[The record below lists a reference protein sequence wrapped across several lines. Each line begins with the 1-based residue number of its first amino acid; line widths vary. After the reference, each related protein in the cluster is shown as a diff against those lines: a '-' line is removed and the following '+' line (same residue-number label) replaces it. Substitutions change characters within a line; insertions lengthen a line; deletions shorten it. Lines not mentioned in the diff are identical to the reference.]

1 MKILLVEDDSDD
13 AEFLRLSLSQHNGSA
28 HVTRT
33 AQLVD
38 AVSAL
43 DNDRFDV
50 VLLDLN
56 LPDGRGA
63 DCVAKIQEANSLVP
77 IVVLSGQG
85 DEDYA
90 VEILNRGVQDYLV
103 KWEGD
108 GRATLRAI
116 RYAIERK
123 RAEVRVNFLARHDAL
138 TGIPNRQYLRDQ
150 LSQATSRAL
159 RGHRTMAL
167 LLLDLDRFKTVNETL
182 GHEAGDMLLRAVVQR
197 LTGSVR
203 EGDLIARLGGDEFA
217 VLLEDIEGPLEIET
231 VASNIVAAFQEP
243 FDVGGRQVSVTA
255 SVGITV
261 CPTDGKEPVALLNNA
276 DIAMYQA
283 KDRGRNTFKFFTPTM
298 HEEILSHHRFETD
311 LKDAVARGQFQ
322 LLYQPQVRLA
332 DHKIDVVES
341 VLHWNHPERGVMGP
355 GEFMSVADETGHV
368 IPIGLWVIEE
378 VCRQLKRWESAGVP
392 LPRVAINVA
401 PVHFHQPDFHDALRT
416 MLQSHS
422 VDPALIELELAES
435 SLIQDPD
442 GTRECLK
449 ALKSIGVRLAID
461 EFGAGYSCLKYLRQ
475 FPMDVLKIDR
485 SFVSDVDTNRDAQ
498 VLCSAILSIAHRL
511 SLDAVA
517 DGIESEGQVAFLT
530 RNDCQYGQG
539 SYFSAP
545 IDADQTAALMAK
557 SGGQAT
563 RRRRVTSR
571 RIAAKA
577 G

>member
-1 MKILLVEDDSDD
+1 
-13 AEFLRLSLSQHNGSA
+13 
-28 HVTRT
+28 
-33 AQLVD
+33 
-38 AVSAL
+38 
-43 DNDRFDV
+43 
-50 VLLDLN
+50 
-56 LPDGRGA
+56 
-63 DCVAKIQEANSLVP
+63 
-77 IVVLSGQG
+77 
-85 DEDYA
+85 
-90 VEILNRGVQDYLV
+90 
-103 KWEGD
+103 
-108 GRATLRAI
+108 
-116 RYAIERK
+116 
-123 RAEVRVNFLARHDAL
+123 
-138 TGIPNRQYLRDQ
+138 
-150 LSQATSRAL
+150 
-159 RGHRTMAL
+159 
-167 LLLDLDRFKTVNETL
+167 
-182 GHEAGDMLLRAVVQR
+182 
-197 LTGSVR
+197 
-203 EGDLIARLGGDEFA
+203 
-217 VLLEDIEGPLEIET
+217 
-231 VASNIVAAFQEP
+231 
-243 FDVGGRQVSVTA
+243 
-255 SVGITV
+255 
-261 CPTDGKEPVALLNNA
+261 
-276 DIAMYQA
+276 
-283 KDRGRNTFKFFTPTM
+283 
-298 HEEILSHHRFETD
+298 
-311 LKDAVARGQFQ
+311 
-322 LLYQPQVRLA
+322 
-332 DHKIDVVES
+332 
-341 VLHWNHPERGVMGP
+341 MGP

-401 PVHFHQPDFHDALRT
+401 PVHFHQPDFHDAMRT

-517 DGIESEGQVAFLT
+517 DGIESEGQVSFLT

>member
-1 MKILLVEDDSDD
+1 
-13 AEFLRLSLSQHNGSA
+13 
-28 HVTRT
+28 
-33 AQLVD
+33 
-38 AVSAL
+38 
-43 DNDRFDV
+43 
-50 VLLDLN
+50 
-56 LPDGRGA
+56 
-63 DCVAKIQEANSLVP
+63 
-77 IVVLSGQG
+77 
-85 DEDYA
+85 
-90 VEILNRGVQDYLV
+90 
-103 KWEGD
+103 
-108 GRATLRAI
+108 
-116 RYAIERK
+116 
-123 RAEVRVNFLARHDAL
+123 
-138 TGIPNRQYLRDQ
+138 
-150 LSQATSRAL
+150 
-159 RGHRTMAL
+159 
-167 LLLDLDRFKTVNETL
+167 
-182 GHEAGDMLLRAVVQR
+182 
-197 LTGSVR
+197 
-203 EGDLIARLGGDEFA
+203 
-217 VLLEDIEGPLEIET
+217 
-231 VASNIVAAFQEP
+231 
-243 FDVGGRQVSVTA
+243 
-255 SVGITV
+255 
-261 CPTDGKEPVALLNNA
+261 
-276 DIAMYQA
+276 
-283 KDRGRNTFKFFTPTM
+283 
-298 HEEILSHHRFETD
+298 
-311 LKDAVARGQFQ
+311 
-322 LLYQPQVRLA
+322 
-332 DHKIDVVES
+332 
-341 VLHWNHPERGVMGP
+341 
-355 GEFMSVADETGHV
+355 VADETGHV

-442 GTRECLK
+442 TTRECLK

-485 SFVSDVDTNRDAQ
+485 SFVSDVDTNRAAL

>member
-13 AEFLRLSLSQHNGSA
+13 ADFLRLSLSQHNGAA

-38 AVSAL
+38 AVNAL

-108 GRATLRAI
+108 GRAILRAI

-159 RGHRTMAL
+159 RGQRTMAL

-341 VLHWNHPERGVMGP
+341 VLHWNHPERGRMGP

-392 LPRVAINVA
+392 LPRVAINIA

-571 RIAAKA
+571 RTAAKA